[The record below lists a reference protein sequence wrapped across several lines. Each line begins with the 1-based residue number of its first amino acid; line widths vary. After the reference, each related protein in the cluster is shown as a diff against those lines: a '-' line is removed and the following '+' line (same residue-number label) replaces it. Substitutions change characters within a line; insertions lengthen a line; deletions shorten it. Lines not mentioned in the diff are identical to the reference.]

1 MSDPSA
7 FRAKFLPKEAIW
19 KQADAFREKHHPD
32 GSLPVPVLNIAEVEL
47 GLEFV
52 PVSGLRQ
59 HHDMEALLVP
69 GLKRIY
75 VDKEGFENP
84 KQLFRLNFSV
94 AHEIGHLIL
103 HPRQYQGASHKS
115 LEEWL
120 AYFRAIPET
129 EYRKI
134 EWQANEFAGRLLVPR
149 PALEKR
155 LAAVVTKARSAGFAF
170 GSGDDAT
177 IEYVS
182 NALNRPFEVSWEV
195 ILRHLRNEEL
205 WPPP

>member
-1 MSDPSA
+1 VSDPAA
-7 FRAKFLPKEAIW
+7 FRARFLAKEAIW
-19 KQADAFREKHHPD
+19 RQADSFRQKYHPA
-32 GSLPVPVLNIAEVEL
+32 GSLPVPVLDIAEFDL

-52 PVSGLRQ
+52 PVPGLRQ
-59 HHDMEALLVP
+59 HYDMEALLVP

-103 HPRQYQGASHKS
+103 HPRQYQGAAHKS
-115 LEEWL
+115 LEQWL
-120 AYFRAIPET
+120 AYFRAIPEA

-149 PALEKR
+149 TALAVR
-155 LAAVVTKARSAGFAF
+155 LASVVRKARSAGFAF

-177 IEYVS
+177 LEYVS
-182 NALNRPFEVSWEV
+182 NAINRPFEVSWEV
-195 ILRHLRNEEL
+195 MIRRLRNEDL
-205 WPPP
+205 WPPS